1 MLDSFRGQ
9 MRGVSIFIVI
19 VIAVIFTL
27 TGIGSIS
34 LSGASSGEVA
44 TVNGEAITEQK
55 LLLELQRLKNRI
67 RSENESITSDELE
80 DDILRPIV
88 LEQLIGSVVASQAA
102 LNQGMAVSANMLN
115 KVLMSVEAFQTD
127 GKFDED
133 RYRYFIRNR
142 GQTNSGFKLQ
152 LTNEMV
158 SGQLFDGYRFSSF
171 VTNQMLSSIA
181 ELIFQTRSY
190 YYLTVPRQPVFESI
204 EIPETDAKDFYS
216 QNGSLFQAEE
226 QVLVDFIEISAQSLA
241 RDIVVE
247 KSELATRFEDEAVD
261 FIPSI
266 SRRAAHI
273 LLADLDNDL
282 ISDIMQSISTGVP
295 FADLVGKYSTDA
307 GSSSTGGDLGFSD
320 GSTFPNSFEKAL
332 KGLSVGDVSEPVI
345 TESGVHIIKL
355 LEMQQSRFTESEE
368 LPRIEREI
376 VKERVDSLLS
386 KKLSDLR
393 ELSFNAESM
402 SELADQVDAVV
413 SVSPLISRVSG
424 DGIGSFKSVREA
436 AFSKEV
442 LFDGYVSEVL
452 EIEPDRF
459 VVVKLNRH
467 IEARQKEYS
476 EVSMEIKR
484 SMASDR
490 ADAKLGSLGEALM
503 SRLESGETVEQL
515 AKSNGYQ
522 WQVVIDADRTTASLN
537 SEVNTLAFSVIFGD
551 SVAHASFQLRSKDL
565 VLISVND
572 RKVGNFAAMK
582 TDEQISFKNSIA
594 SSFTNREL
602 ESYHSELVSTAK
614 VLQ

>member
-1 MLDSFRGQ
+1 MHD
-9 MRGVSIFIVI
+9 
-19 VIAVIFTL
+19 
-27 TGIGSIS
+27 
-34 LSGASSGEVA
+34 
-44 TVNGEAITEQK
+44 
-55 LLLELQRLKNRI
+55 
-67 RSENESITSDELE
+67 
-80 DDILRPIV
+80 
-88 LEQLIGSVVASQAA
+88 AA
-102 LNQGMAVSANMLN
+102 
-115 KVLMSVEAFQTD
+115 
-127 GKFDED
+127 
-133 RYRYFIRNR
+133 
-142 GQTNSGFKLQ
+142 
-152 LTNEMV
+152 
-158 SGQLFDGYRFSSF
+158 
-171 VTNQMLSSIA
+171 
-181 ELIFQTRSY
+181 
-190 YYLTVPRQPVFESI
+190 
-204 EIPETDAKDFYS
+204 
-216 QNGSLFQAEE
+216 
-226 QVLVDFIEISAQSLA
+226 
-241 RDIVVE
+241 
-247 KSELATRFEDEAVD
+247 
-261 FIPSI
+261 
-266 SRRAAHI
+266 
-273 LLADLDNDL
+273 
-282 ISDIMQSISTGVP
+282 
-295 FADLVGKYSTDA
+295 
-307 GSSSTGGDLGFSD
+307 
-320 GSTFPNSFEKAL
+320 FEKAL